1 MIATNPPTP
10 RIGFIGAGNLASSL
24 IGGLI
29 QAGWS
34 PDSLCAADPSDATR
48 RRLTETFGLLVSPE
62 NRDIVQ
68 QTDVVVLAVKPQV
81 MQPVARALAEAIRPT
96 QTMVSVAA
104 GIEGKPLA
112 RWLTTALGTPGII
125 RAMPNT
131 PALLGTGATGLVA
144 VNSVSE
150 LGRATA
156 ESIFS
161 AVGTVEWLEREEELN
176 AIIAVAGSAPAYFFA
191 FIEALTRGGT
201 DLGLPQEMAER
212 LAIQTALGAA
222 RMAAETDVP
231 VQTLRERVTSPGG
244 TTAEA
249 LRAFQDGG
257 LDTLVRQAM
266 QAAVDRAHAMADEFG
281 ASD

>member
-10 RIGFIGAGNLASSL
+10 RIGFIGAGNLATSL

-34 PDSLCAADPSDATR
+34 PDSLCAADPADTTR
-48 RRLTETFGLLVSPE
+48 RQLTERYGLLVSPE
-62 NRDIVQ
+62 NQDIVHQ
-68 QTDVVVLAVKPQV
+68 ADVVVLAVKPQV

-96 QTMVSVAA
+96 QTVVSVAA
-104 GIEGKPLA
+104 GIEGPALS
-112 RWLTTALGTPGII
+112 RWLASTLGTPGII

-131 PALLGTGATGLVA
+131 PALLGAGATGLVA
-144 VNSVSE
+144 VNAVSE
-150 LGRATA
+150 MGRSTT
-156 ESIFS
+156 ESIFA
-161 AVGTVEWLEREEELN
+161 AVGTVEWLEREADLN
-176 AIIAVAGSAPAYFFA
+176 AVIAVAGSAPAYFFA

-201 DLGLPQEMAER
+201 NLGLPQTMAER

-222 RMAAETDVP
+222 RMASETDVP

-249 LRAFQDGG
+249 LKALQAGD
-257 LDTLVRQAM
+257 LDALVRKAM
-266 QAAVDRAHAMADEFG
+266 QAAVDRAGAMADEFG